1 MTRVRCPQDRC
12 IFWMNGWCD
21 IDEIELAPVTLACLT
36 FEEMDTEVA
45 PVAGDNDLEWDD
57 DESLFEE
64 DLDESLYGY
73 DDGDDED
80 EDDEL
85 IADDEDDDWSN

>member
-1 MTRVRCPQDRC
+1 
-12 IFWMNGWCD
+12 MNGWCD
-21 IDEIELAPVTLACLT
+21 IDEIELSPVTLACIT
-36 FEEMDTEVA
+36 FEEMDTEVT
-45 PVAGDNDLEWDD
+45 PVGSGDGDELEWDD

-85 IADDEDDDWSN
+85 LADEEDEWVS